1 MVNRTDFNNQVK
13 NASSNKNELNEL
25 SRKVKAISKK
35 GLIKDLIDKFSIIN
49 GAKHFSLGI
58 FKHYLVFIPAI
69 KYIKYFHAT
78 TRIYLWKSNGM
89 SEESLENIIK
99 SDSNFAPTFFD
110 HHFLPDISFNGNCLI
125 KNNISISKK

>member
-110 HHFLPDISFNGNCLI
+110 HHVLPDISFNGNCLI